1 MPLSFS
7 LFVLAL
13 SVCVRALSVLIPYSD
28 KRRDKIPIL
37 FNTLLE
43 FIDADM
49 NLVKPVYTYK
59 RDPFAFCV
67 LGYCFKFFIVSFSI
81 NLR

>member
-13 SVCVRALSVLIPYSD
+13 CVCELSVLIPYSD
-28 KRRDKIPIL
+28 KRRDKILI
-37 FNTLLE
+37 FSNTLLE
-43 FIDADM
+43 FVDADM

-67 LGYCFKFFIVSFSI
+67 LG
-81 NLR
+81 